1 MATQQ
6 NNQPQQEQDVNQL
19 LKVRR
24 EKLAALQEAGKDPFK
39 ITKFDQTHHTDEA
52 KELYTAHEEK
62 LLAGHVTPSVEGMDE
77 AQAREVLN
85 ADYNE
90 RRAIMD
96 AEPIMVSIAGRMM
109 FKRVMG
115 KASFCNIQDLKG
127 TIQVYVAKDA
137 IGEESYADFKKSDI
151 GDIYG
156 IKGYVFRTKT
166 GEISIHAVEMTMLS
180 KSLQIL
186 PEKFHGLTDTDTRYR
201 QRYVDL
207 IMNAD
212 SKEVFIKRFRIIKEI
227 RKFLD
232 GRNFMEVET
241 PMLVSNAGGAAA
253 RPFDTHY
260 NALDEDVKLRI
271 SLELYLKRLIV
282 GGLERVYEIGRVF
295 RNEGVDTRHNPEFT
309 LMELYQAYTDYEG
322 MMELTESMFRYL
334 AEAVLGTTKFEYNGI
349 ELDFGKPFERITMTD
364 CIKKYAGVDFDA
376 VATDEEAKAL
386 AREHHIE
393 FEDRHTKGDIVNL
406 FFEEYCE
413 KNLIQPTFVT
423 DHPLAISPLTKKR
436 PDDPNKVERFELF
449 INTWE
454 MCNAYSELNDPIDQ
468 RERFAA
474 QDAAFEAG
482 DEEANHTDEDFLNAL
497 SIGMPPTG
505 GIGYGIDRLVML
517 LTDSQAIRDVLLF
530 PTMKTLEPKRAE
542 NKAEKAAVNGSAEDA
557 TVSAPSV
564 QIDLS
569 KVKIEPLFA
578 DDVDFETFSKSDFR
592 VVKIE
597 ACEAVPKS
605 KKLLKFTLNDGT
617 DRKRT
622 ILSGIHEYYEPE
634 ELVGKT
640 CVAITNLP
648 PRKMMGIDSEG
659 MLISAVYEYDGREG
673 LNLLM
678 LDDSIPAGA
687 KLY

>member
-1 MATQQ
+1 MGEQQ
-6 NNQPQQEQDVNQL
+6 KSNQTEQDLNHV
-19 LKVRR
+19 LKARR
-24 EKLAALQEAGKDPFK
+24 DKLAELQAAGKDPFQ
-39 ITKFDQTHHTDEA
+39 ITKYDV
-52 KELYTAHEEK
+52 TAHSMDIKEHYEEWEGK
-62 LLAGHVTPSVEGMDE
+62 EVSLAG
-77 AQAREVLN
+77 RL
-85 ADYNE
+85 
-90 RRAIMD
+90 
-96 AEPIMVSIAGRMM
+96 M

-127 TIQVYVAKDA
+127 NIQVYVARDS
-137 IGEESYADFKKSDI
+137 IGEDAYKDFKKMDI
-151 GDIYG
+151 GDIVG
-156 IKGYVFRTKT
+156 VKGKAFTTKT
-166 GEISIHAVEMTMLS
+166 GEISVHADEVTLLS
-180 KSLQIL
+180 KSLQVL
-186 PEKFHGLTDTDTRYR
+186 PEKFHGLTDTDMRYR

-207 IMNAD
+207 IMNTD
-212 SKEVFIKRFRIIKEI
+212 VKDTFIKRSKILAAI
-227 RKFLD
+227 RKYL
-232 GRNFMEVET
+232 GGEGFMEVET
-241 PMLVSNAGGAAA
+241 PMLVANAGGAAA
-253 RPFDTHY
+253 RPFETHF
-260 NALDEDVKLRI
+260 NALNEDLKLRI

-295 RNEGVDTRHNPEFT
+295 RNEGLDTRHNPEFT
-309 LMELYQAYTDYEG
+309 LMELYQAYTDYHG
-322 MMELTESMFRYL
+322 MMDLTENLYRFV
-334 AEAVLGTTKFEYNGI
+334 AQEVLGTTKIVYNGI
-349 ELDFGKPFERITMTD
+349 EMDLGKPFERITMVD
-364 CIKKYAGVDFDA
+364 AVKKYSGVDFNEIHTLEEARA
-376 VATDEEAKAL
+376 VAKEKNIAFEE
-386 AREHHIE
+386 
-393 FEDRHTKGDIVNL
+393 RHKKGDIINL
-406 FFEEYCE
+406 FFEEFVE
-413 KNLIQPTFVT
+413 EHLLQPTFVM
-423 DHPLAISPLTKKR
+423 DHPVEISPLTKKKPEN
-436 PDDPNKVERFELF
+436 PDYVERFEF
-449 INTWE
+449 FMNGWE
-454 MCNAYSELNDPIDQ
+454 MANAYSELNDPIDQ
-468 RERFAA
+468 RERFKA
-474 QDAAFEAG
+474 QEELFAAG

-497 SIGMPPTG
+497 EIGMPPTG
-505 GIGYGIDRLVML
+505 GIGFGIDRMCML
-517 LTDSQAIRDVLLF
+517 LTNSAAIRDVLLF